1 MNLPESVPG
10 VSEQVLL
17 VDAAID
23 EREMYA
29 VALRTHGY
37 DVRESGD
44 GEAALVATRVNL
56 PNVIVADVALPKLD
70 GLHLLEAVR
79 ADVLTR
85 DIPFIMLTGHDQPL
99 DVIASA
105 KTAGAT
111 SVRIKPCLPQTLV
124 DDIDNVLHRSR
135 AARERAETARLRS
148 QVALD
153 RSRAVLARA
162 IESAVRLCPTCGAPL
177 KPSGVVRLSV
187 GHTYYR
193 PCSKGCGWWYF
204 DGPARQLR
212 KLI

>member
-1 MNLPESVPG
+1 MNLPQSAPG
-10 VSEQVLL
+10 EIERVLL
-17 VDAAID
+17 VDAAVD

-29 VALRTHGY
+29 VALRAHGY

-44 GEAALVATRVNL
+44 GEDALVATRVNM
-56 PNVIVADVALPKLD
+56 PNVIVADVTLPKVD
-70 GLHLLEAVR
+70 GLHLLAAVR
-79 ADVLTR
+79 ADVVTR

-99 DVIASA
+99 DVIADA

-124 DDIDNVLHRSR
+124 DDIDNVLRRSR
-135 AARERAETARLRS
+135 VTRERAETARLRS
-148 QVALD
+148 QAALD
-153 RSRAVLARA
+153 RSRAVLTRA
-162 IESAVRLCPTCGAPL
+162 IENAVRLCPTCGAPL
-177 KPSGVVRLSV
+177 NPSGVVRLSV

-193 PCSKGCGWWYF
+193 PCSSGCGWWYF